1 MPDDMGAFL
10 YSPVDTA
17 EGEIRLLTLHPT
29 ADKEAPIVCDLHRVK
44 LRDNPEFEA
53 ISYTWGD
60 EHPSVQIVLNDTTFK
75 VRENAAAALRRLRRR
90 KGTRRVWID
99 AICINQEEV
108 PERDRQI
115 TVMQHIFGQASQVI
129 IWLGEPT
136 EQGILGIRYL
146 QGKLINASL
155 RQLWL
160 EVYGDNVRP
169 SYTTNVSTA
178 LDRLTYTDEQ
188 LAGEIRE
195 LLDRPW
201 WRRTWVVQEAVL
213 AQKLVV
219 MCGEE
224 LVTWDM
230 IKKLIEGRR
239 ITRPNFEA
247 MGIVLDETA
256 FPDGLFRFI
265 SEYRQRWHD
274 SASGINLLE
283 ILYRCRALECSEPQD
298 KIFGFLGI
306 APSTQAMGVVPDS
319 TASVPDVYREFAFK
333 FARGSQSLDILNY
346 AREWQGAPARHSR
359 TQVYSLLEQ
368 SKYHDAKAQID
379 DGPGKKPRQSWA
391 RLPEGWERIPGK
403 VPKFHNYKTNETFE
417 KSPLA
422 GSLSRA
428 AMIMERRELP
438 TNWEKKWDNL
448 GRATVSHGPEGNRP
462 AAKPEEKITKL
473 LADLAQLPSW
483 VPNWYTPTAWDPEPL
498 LDFAF
503 SHRLYWA
510 SGDEMPHVSV
520 GPSTYALSLSGF
532 LFDEIESIAPAWH
545 PQSETPALSRKGNEA
560 LIAWEKHALQP
571 VQDCPYKD
579 SSREEALWRTMI
591 ADWAGDHAAPE
602 SDKNYIE
609 VWYDR
614 NGWARQVPDITS
626 MGFWE
631 GTMEGV
637 TLTLHEQDMLD
648 EFENLCL
655 RDDTEYPSNKFSSF
669 LRSGEENLIVKH
681 YGTYVKRIQ
690 RVCAHRALFV
700 TRKGYIGLAP
710 WNAKEGDVVAVLD
723 GGKTPYL
730 LRSVS
735 EDQFKLVGES
745 FVYGIMAGE
754 ALQHRKVLEKPGSL
768 IQIV

>member
-1 MPDDMGAFL
+1 MKNVTVPFL

-17 EGEIRLLTLHPT
+17 NGEIRLLTLHPAT
-29 ADKEAPIVCDLHRVK
+29 DKEASIVCDLERVR
-44 LRDNPEFEA
+44 LRDNPQFEA
-53 ISYTWGD
+53 ISYTWGA
-60 EHPSVQIVLNDTTFK
+60 EHPSVQIILNDSTFY

-90 KGTRRVWID
+90 KGSRRVWID

-160 EVYGDNVRP
+160 EVHGDDMRP
-169 SYTTNVSTA
+169 SYTTNISTA
-178 LDRLTYTDEQ
+178 LDRMTYTDDQ

-224 LVTWDM
+224 VVTWDM
-230 IKKLIEGRR
+230 IRKLIDGRR
-239 ITRPNFEA
+239 ISRPNFEV

-298 KIFGFLGI
+298 KIFGLLGI
-306 APSTQAMGVVPDS
+306 APSAKAMGVVPDS
-319 TASVPDVYREFAFK
+319 TASAHEVYRDFALK

-346 AREWQGAPARHSR
+346 AREWQGAPGRFSKQ
-359 TQVYSLLEQ
+359 QVYSLLEQ
-368 SKYHDAKAQID
+368 SKYHDVKAQID

-391 RLPEGWERIPGK
+391 RLPDGWERIPGK
-403 VPKFHNYKTNETFE
+403 VPKFHNYKTNETSQ

-422 GSLSRA
+422 GSLSQA
-428 AMIMERRELP
+428 ALIMERRELP
-438 TNWEKKWDNL
+438 TNWQKKWDNL
-448 GRATVSHGPEGNRP
+448 GRATVSHELEGDKP
-462 AAKPEEKITKL
+462 ATKLEGKIAEL
-473 LADLAQLPSW
+473 LADLAKLPSW

-498 LDFAF
+498 LDFSF
-503 SHRLYWA
+503 SHPLYWA
-510 SGDEMPHVSV
+510 SGDEIPHVPV
-520 GPSTYALSLSGF
+520 GPSECVLSLSGF
-532 LFDEIESIAPAWH
+532 VFDEIESIAPAWH
-545 PQSETPALSRKGNEA
+545 PQSEQPALSRKGNEV
-560 LIAWEKHALQP
+560 LIGWEEHALRP
-571 VQDCPYKD
+571 VQECPYKD

-591 ADWAGDHAAPE
+591 ADWAGAHAAPE
-602 SDKNYIE
+602 SDRYYVE

-614 NGWARQVPDITS
+614 NGWARQVPDVVN
-626 MGFWE
+626 MGVWE
-631 GTMEGV
+631 ATMEGV
-637 TLTLHEQDMLD
+637 SLTFHEVDMLS
-648 EFENLCL
+648 EFATFCS
-655 RDDTEYPSNKFSSF
+655 RDDVEYPSSSTG
-669 LRSGEENLIVKH
+669 LRTDGEHVIVKQ
-681 YGTYVKRIQ
+681 YGAYVKRIQ
-690 RVCAHRALFV
+690 RACAHRALFV

-723 GGKTPYL
+723 GGKTPYI
-730 LRSVS
+730 LRSASV
-735 EDQFKLVGES
+735 DQFKLVGES
-745 FVYGIMAGE
+745 FVYGVMAGE
-754 ALQHRKVLEKPGSL
+754 ALQHRKALEKPESR